1 MIALSAP
8 RASCLVLVD
17 HRGPFA
23 VVTHPGHEV
32 PQPRAVGCREVVPGV
47 PQIMEVQPIGAD
59 GARHVVAG
67 PAGQSDSLLKLLRRI
82 GLPLAPANRSAV
94 GSRGT

>member
-1 MIALSAP
+1 MGVDSP
-8 RASCLVLVD
+8 SDRAVSTACLVLVD

-59 GARHVVAG
+59 GARHV
-67 PAGQSDSLLKLLRRI
+67 
-82 GLPLAPANRSAV
+82 RSEPNS
-94 GSRGT
+94 GR